1 MFEELLEN
9 NSKFIQELK
18 LYHPMD
24 SEVSLAVHYLN
35 AERILSISGIRHS

>member
-9 NSKFIQELK
+9 NIRFIKELK

-35 AERILSISGIRHS
+35 TERILSVS